1 MNNKKTLW
9 VIGDSTLSSFEDK
22 YYYPRYGYGTKLSE
36 YLDESIEVRNI
47 ALSGRSSK
55 SYTQEP
61 EYKILLDGMK
71 DGDFLIIG
79 FGHNDEK
86 TEADRF
92 TSGAG
97 TYKTEGSFANSLY
110 VNYIEKARNVGC
122 TPILCTP
129 IVRRTPTGQWKDME
143 LHVVG
148 NTGNFVGGDYSQVIR
163 ELGKELDIP
172 VVDMTDMTKK
182 LYDAMTPENT
192 LKLHAWP
199 SNNKASVDN
208 THTNIWG
215 ARVNAYLCLSG
226 VKELGVTGLAE
237 HIVNLDKE
245 IFDDYSE
252 KAEASSAK
260 MCKIPAQNVYLVE
273 NPNYVPTVFNADL
286 KDSEMWQQIGIWKGT
301 VFGDV
306 FEPISKT
313 NFVLEE
319 AENGGIHIAAKNNLG
334 KIAAVSDG
342 IAMYYTKIPVEKNF
356 ILTAKVTI
364 NDYFLNDQVSFGL
377 MARDDMYIDSITAD
391 ILGDYVAAAP
401 LLLTHGESAVNCFAR
416 KSGVLTYG
424 GYCKKGCKPGDT
436 IELKIESTDDGY
448 ACTFG
453 EEQTIT
459 GGFDFKLTSIDLENV
474 YVGMFAARN
483 ADVTFTDIE
492 LVIKN

>member
-1 MNNKKTLW
+1 
-9 VIGDSTLSSFEDK
+9 
-22 YYYPRYGYGTKLSE
+22 
-36 YLDESIEVRNI
+36 
-47 ALSGRSSK
+47 
-55 SYTQEP
+55 
-61 EYKILLDGMK
+61 
-71 DGDFLIIG
+71 
-79 FGHNDEK
+79 
-86 TEADRF
+86 
-92 TSGAG
+92 
-97 TYKTEGSFANSLY
+97 
-110 VNYIEKARNVGC
+110 
-122 TPILCTP
+122 
-129 IVRRTPTGQWKDME
+129 
-143 LHVVG
+143 
-148 NTGNFVGGDYSQVIR
+148 
-163 ELGKELDIP
+163 
-172 VVDMTDMTKK
+172 
-182 LYDAMTPENT
+182 
-192 LKLHAWP
+192 
-199 SNNKASVDN
+199 
-208 THTNIWG
+208 
-215 ARVNAYLCLSG
+215 
-226 VKELGVTGLAE
+226 
-237 HIVNLDKE
+237 
-245 IFDDYSE
+245 
-252 KAEASSAK
+252 